1 MTSTIR
7 QTKAARKDRPWFL
20 NADLKGLTH
29 PSREGTPLRR
39 RGGSSG
45 TDVSGKAALRLF
57 LMPQPPCFSSLS
69 K

>member
-29 PSREGTPLRR
+29 PSREGTPLPFQEASCIMRMR
-39 RGGSSG
+39 Q
-45 TDVSGKAALRLF
+45 V
-57 LMPQPPCFSSLS
+57 C
-69 K
+69 